1 MNWPSGNNEV
11 FFKVCQCIFNISLSF
26 PLGKGMALHFEKL
39 KSPSTKDACAK
50 FGWNWPSGSGEEDEN
65 VKSLHQDRG
74 SDGRR
79 DRQTDDG
86 QQAIKKAHLNFHLRW
101 ATKKHIQIKQ
111 KFWNVHCI
119 SLFDAILRSNQ
130 EWFSSHKENRNTSS
144 WIMEWLL
151 YMLTTC
157 HCVGWPKRT
166 CKDLKSIQSSANCM
180 YVWAN
185 WF

>member
-1 MNWPSGNNEV
+1 MMKFFLKFVNV
-11 FFKVCQCIFNISLSF
+11 FSIFRYHS
-26 PLGKGMALHFEKL
+26 PLERVWHFILKNLNPLHPRML
-39 KSPSTKDACAK
+39 CAK

-86 QQAIKKAHLNFHLRW
+86 QQAIKKAPLSFHPRW
-101 ATKKHIQIKQ
+101 ATKKHIQIKS
-111 KFWNVHCI
+111 KFWNVHWI

-130 EWFSSHKENRNTSS
+130 EWFSSHRENRNTSS